1 MGILFLPARQGRCS
15 GLLFCSAVR
24 PLLLLRPRPRLTPTS
39 AMDTLASEAMEDTED
54 MVLATAALDTPDL
67 VTLVAT
73 DSVTE
78 VTPGDTTES
87 VRLRLSP
94 RLMLMPRLT
103 PTTAMDTL
111 ASEAMALVATP
122 MEDTDTAVDADTAAD
137 TPALDIPDSDTAV
150 ATSEDMATVTVV
162 ATDTTAK
169 SAKPKDQHNAALP

>member
-39 AMDTLASEAMEDTED
+39 AMDTLASEAMEDMED
-54 MVLATAALDTPDL
+54 MVLAMAALDTPDL

-78 VTPGDTTES
+78 VTPGDTTAS
-87 VRLRLSP
+87 VRLRPSP

-111 ASEAMALVATP
+111 ASEAM
-122 MEDTDTAVDADTAAD
+122 EDMVLATAVLDT
-137 TPALDIPDSDTAV
+137 LDSTAV
-150 ATSEDMATVTVV
+150 AMESATEVTPG
-162 ATDTTAK
+162 DTTE
-169 SAKPKDQHNAALP
+169 SVRLRPSPSTV